1 MNMNQQYPT
10 EPCFPHGR
18 TRRGFSLV
26 ELLIVIGIIAVLGG
40 VMLTQFSGS
49 TDSALAA
56 SCMNNM
62 RTLCN
67 AVLADASMRSYYP
80 SAGPYQYYKVNSSEK
95 EWFQGWIGHAK
106 GETTVSCYYSDKGEQ
121 QHYAITNGSIWRA
134 TGGQRGAYV
143 CPAHTKYCKNGK
155 HPSPA
160 WSYVM
165 NSYFGWDISVAAG
178 ESEGRRSYGDGLFT
192 FRYNSSPTS
201 RKRAPEKVLL
211 FAEIPFVEN
220 GVQQPEWSTSASD
233 ANDMIL
239 KYAASDGENQRMNKA
254 DSGAGEAIGFNHK
267 SGKNYSAHV
276 AFADGHCVKLM
287 LPDSANEDNLKELTS
302 WLCKG
307 MEYTFNGSV
316 YSKVSE

>member
-1 MNMNQQYPT
+1 MNQQYPT

-18 TRRGFSLV
+18 NRRGFSLV

-80 SAGPYQYYKVNSSEK
+80 SAGPYQYYKENSTEK
-95 EWFQGWIGHAK
+95 EWFQGWIGHSRGGA
-106 GETTVSCYYSDKGEQ
+106 TVSCYYSDDGEQ
-121 QHYAITNGSIWRA
+121 QHYAITNGTIWRA
-134 TGGQRGAYV
+134 VGGQRGAYV

-160 WSYVM
+160 WSYAM
-165 NSYFGWDISVAAG
+165 NSYFGWDVSTSAD
-178 ESEGRRSYGDGLFT
+178 ETTGRRGYGGGLLNFS
-192 FRYNSSPTS
+192 YNSAPAS

-211 FAEIPFVEN
+211 FAEIPFVDN
-220 GVQQPEWSTSASD
+220 GVQRPEWSTSASEE
-233 ANDMIL
+233 NDMIL
-239 KYAASDGENQRMNKA
+239 KYEPDAGANEKA
-254 DSGAGEAIGFNHK
+254 NRAGSGVGEAIGFNHK

-287 LPDSANEDNLKELTS
+287 LPDDAREDNLKELTT
-302 WLCKG
+302 WLCTG
-307 MEYTFNGSV
+307 RDYTFNGSV

>member
-1 MNMNQQYPT
+1 MNQQYPT

-18 TRRGFSLV
+18 NRRGFSLV

-80 SAGPYQYYKVNSSEK
+80 SAGPYQYYKENSTEK
-95 EWFQGWIGHAK
+95 EWFQGWIGHSRGGA
-106 GETTVSCYYSDKGEQ
+106 TVSCYYSDDGEQ
-121 QHYAITNGSIWRA
+121 QHYAITNGTIWRA
-134 TGGQRGAYV
+134 IGGQRGAYV
-143 CPAHTKYCKNGK
+143 CPAHTKYCKSGK

-160 WSYVM
+160 WSYAM
-165 NSYFGWDISVAAG
+165 NSYFGWDLSTSAD
-178 ESEGRRSYGDGLFT
+178 ETTGRRGYGGGLLNFS
-192 FRYNSSPTS
+192 YNSAPTS

-211 FAEIPFVEN
+211 FAEIPFVDN
-220 GVQQPEWSTSASD
+220 GVQRPEWSTSASEE
-233 ANDMIL
+233 NDMIL
-239 KYAASDGENQRMNKA
+239 KYEPDAGANEKA
-254 DSGAGEAIGFNHK
+254 NRAGSGVGEAIGFNHK

-287 LPDSANEDNLKELTS
+287 LPDDAREDNLKELTT
-302 WLCKG
+302 WLCTG
-307 MEYTFNGSV
+307 RDYTFNGSV